1 MALDEL
7 LECGALAHFCI
18 VRSKENAMTRT
29 ASIALS
35 LAAACVPSIAQA
47 QQQEAPPK
55 SAIYI
60 TDEEVKS
67 ALASQPPSTDRQL
80 RVVDMGEYQLAV
92 GIVHRGPTGAGV
104 GGGRG
109 GGAAGG
115 GGGRG
120 AGATAGVG
128 RGAAPKPAPCGQTT
142 GTPSGASGIAH
153 DATTETYVIT
163 SGSGTLVT
171 GGYILNGSRSAP
183 ESQVTRV
190 LNGPSCSGQIAGGDV
205 VKQRVKVGDV
215 IIIPAGV
222 PHGWIDIAD
231 HVDYLSVRPDPD
243 EVLEKG
249 YVHPAIKK

>member
-1 MALDEL
+1 M
-7 LECGALAHFCI
+7 
-18 VRSKENAMTRT
+18 KRT
-29 ASIALS
+29 AVMAIGLV
-35 LAAACVPSIAQA
+35 AACAPWMVQA
-47 QQQEAPPK
+47 QQEAPPK

-60 TDEEVKS
+60 TDEEVKA

-92 GIVHRGPTGAGV
+92 GIVHRGPTTGGAA
-104 GGGRG
+104 GGRG
-109 GGAAGG
+109 GGAGG

-120 AGATAGVG
+120 AGAGAAGGAG
-128 RGAAPKPAPCGQTT
+128 RGAAPKPQPCGQTT

-153 DATTETYVIT
+153 DATTETYIIT
-163 SGSGTLVT
+163 SGGGTLVT

-183 ESQVTRV
+183 ESSVTRV

-249 YVHPAIKK
+249 YVHPAIRK